1 MIPIRVVAIPTEIA
15 DAVRSTHKDPHYG
28 HPAHTEVAGE
38 GAPCRHCLQFI
49 AAGSEKA
56 TLFTY
61 DAFEGI
67 ESLPLPGPVYIHA
80 EACDR
85 HPENGGFPPA
95 LRNSPRTL
103 NAYAR
108 GQRLVA
114 TEYVENGTVEDG
126 IEKLF
131 AREDVDYI
139 HVRSTTAGCYTFR
152 IERADRPSLQW
163 GIASAHCEQS
173 AITPNTQHRA
183 NVLSRAQ
190 PTGDMPPAAIRL
202 LMMGA

>member
-1 MIPIRVVAIPTEIA
+1 MIPIRVVAIATEIA

-28 HPAHTEVAGE
+28 HPAHTEIAGE
-38 GAPCRHCLQFI
+38 GAPCRHCLQII

-61 DAFEGI
+61 NAFDGL

-80 EACDR
+80 DACER
-85 HPENGGFPPA
+85 YPENAGFPAA

-108 GQRLVA
+108 GRQLLAV
-114 TEYVENGTVEDG
+114 EYVENGNLDAG

-131 AREDVDYI
+131 ARPEAHYI
-139 HVRSTTAGCYTFR
+139 HVHSTTAGCYTFR
-152 IERADRPSLQW
+152 IERADR
-163 GIASAHCEQS
+163 A
-173 AITPNTQHRA
+173 
-183 NVLSRAQ
+183 
-190 PTGDMPPAAIRL
+190 
-202 LMMGA
+202 

>member
-28 HPAHTEVAGE
+28 HPADTSVAGE
-38 GAPCRHCLQFI
+38 GAPCRHCLRNI
-49 AAGSEKA
+49 AAGAEEA

-67 ESLPLPGPVYIHA
+67 ESLPRPGPVYIHA
-80 EACDR
+80 ESCER
-85 HPENGGFPPA
+85 YPEHGGFPAA

-108 GQRLVA
+108 GRRLVA
-114 TEYVENGTVEDG
+114 AEYVENGNVDAE

-131 AREDVDYI
+131 ARPDVDYI

-152 IERADRPSLQW
+152 IERA
-163 GIASAHCEQS
+163 G
-173 AITPNTQHRA
+173 
-183 NVLSRAQ
+183 
-190 PTGDMPPAAIRL
+190 
-202 LMMGA
+202 

>member
-15 DAVRSTHKDPHYG
+15 DAVRSAHKDPHYG

-38 GAPCRHCLQFI
+38 GAPCRHCLQII

-61 DAFEGI
+61 DAFEGV

-80 EACDR
+80 QTCER
-85 HPENGGFPPA
+85 YPVHGGFPAA

-103 NAYAR
+103 NAYAKGR
-108 GQRLVA
+108 RLVA
-114 TEYVENGTVEDG
+114 AEYVENGTVEAG

-152 IERADRPSLQW
+152 IERADSPSPQ
-163 GIASAHCEQS
+163 
-173 AITPNTQHRA
+173 
-183 NVLSRAQ
+183 
-190 PTGDMPPAAIRL
+190 
-202 LMMGA
+202 

>member
-1 MIPIRVVAIPTEIA
+1 MIPIRIIAIPTEIA

-28 HPAHTEVAGE
+28 HPAYTAVAGE
-38 GAPCRHCLQFI
+38 GAPCRHCLQII
-49 AAGSEKA
+49 AAGAEEA

-61 DAFEGI
+61 DAFEGL

-80 EACDR
+80 DGCERYA
-85 HPENGGFPPA
+85 ENGGFPRA

-108 GQRLVA
+108 GRQLLA
-114 TEYVENGTVEDG
+114 AEYVEKGNVDAA

-131 AREDVDYI
+131 TRPEVDYI

-152 IERADRPSLQW
+152 IERAD
-163 GIASAHCEQS
+163 
-173 AITPNTQHRA
+173 
-183 NVLSRAQ
+183 
-190 PTGDMPPAAIRL
+190 
-202 LMMGA
+202 

>member
-15 DAVRSTHKDPHYG
+15 DAVRNTHKDPHYG

-38 GAPCRHCLQFI
+38 GAPCRHCLQII

-56 TLFTY
+56 TLFTF

-80 EACDR
+80 EACER
-85 HPENGGFPPA
+85 YPENGGFPAA
-95 LRNSPRTL
+95 LRKSPRTL
-103 NAYAR
+103 NAYAKGR
-108 GQRLVA
+108 RLVA
-114 TEYVENGTVEDG
+114 AEYVENGTVDAR

-131 AREDVDYI
+131 TCADVDYI

-152 IERADRPSLQW
+152 IERADRLAPQ
-163 GIASAHCEQS
+163 
-173 AITPNTQHRA
+173 
-183 NVLSRAQ
+183 
-190 PTGDMPPAAIRL
+190 
-202 LMMGA
+202 